1 MVKLGIESVGFPTSL
16 SLRGENMRKFRVTR
30 EDIESAINNG
40 IFADNPV
47 GMALQ
52 REFEDVLA
60 IDLMLIEFEDDTYYS
75 VPPDVMDFVNEWF
88 QNGSQSVEPSEF
100 TLI

>member
-1 MVKLGIESVGFPTSL
+1 
-16 SLRGENMRKFRVTR
+16 
-30 EDIESAINNG
+30 
-40 IFADNPV
+40 
-47 GMALQ
+47 MALQ